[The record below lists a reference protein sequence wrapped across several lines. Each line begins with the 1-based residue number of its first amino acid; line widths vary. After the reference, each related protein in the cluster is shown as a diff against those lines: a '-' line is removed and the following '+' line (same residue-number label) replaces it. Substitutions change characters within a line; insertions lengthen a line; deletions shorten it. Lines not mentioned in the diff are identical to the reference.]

1 MKRYFTIAAAA
12 ALLASPALAQS
23 TTNSSNLE
31 TQRDVLEGARQSQR
45 PLGPV
50 YGGPMYEGGPAYYEG
65 GPIYEGRSSA
75 IGGGTNHSNL
85 ETREDVL
92 RGAEESARPGPYWGD

>member
-1 MKRYFTIAAAA
+1 MTRYFTIAAAA

-23 TTNSSNLE
+23 NSSNLE

-50 YGGPMYEGGPAYYEG
+50 YGGPMYEGAPAYYEG
-65 GPIYEGRSSA
+65 GPVYEGRGSA
-75 IGGGTNHSNL
+75 IGGTNHSNL